1 MTKYIVTV
9 AFMMMSV
16 GLFSQQKKPTE
27 AKQKQAVVQSQQTD
41 NLAKAYFSPEKKT
54 VDFEKIK
61 MGTSK
66 TIELAFTNTGN
77 KTLVL
82 KDVYTTC
89 GCTKVD
95 WPRDPFLPGK
105 SGVIILTY
113 NPTEEGPFNKTI
125 TIYTNAENNKE
136 VIQIEGIVVP
146 K

>member
-1 MTKYIVTV
+1 MGLVIVL
-9 AFMMMSV
+9 SV
-16 GLFSQQKKPTE
+16 GLFAQHRRQTTE
-27 AKQKQAVVQSQQTD
+27 KQTPPATTA
-41 NLAKAYFSPEKKT
+41 NLAKSYFSLEKKT
-54 VDFEKIK
+54 VNFEKIK

-66 TIELAFTNTGN
+66 TIELAFTNTGT

-89 GCTKVD
+89 GCTTVD

-105 SGVIILTY
+105 SGSIKLTY
-113 NPTEEGPFNKTI
+113 NPTEEGAFSKTV
-125 TIYTNAENNKE
+125 TIYTNAENDKE

>member
-1 MTKYIVTV
+1 MKKLIVIAVILTV
-9 AFMMMSV
+9 AA
-16 GLFSQQKKPTE
+16 GLFAQHKKP
-27 AKQKQAVVQSQQTD
+27 KVVKPVQETTA
-41 NLAKAYFSPEKKT
+41 NNAPKAYFSLEKRT
-54 VDFEKIK
+54 VDFERIK

-66 TIELAFTNTGN
+66 TIEVVFTNTGN

-82 KDVYTTC
+82 TDAYTTC
-89 GCTKVD
+89 GCTTVD

-105 SGVIILTY
+105 SGTIKLTY
-113 NPTEEGPFNKTI
+113 NPTEEGHFSKTV

>member
-1 MTKYIVTV
+1 MRKYIVMGMV
-9 AFMMMSV
+9 IVLSV
-16 GLFSQQKKPTE
+16 SMLAQHKKPTT
-27 AKQKQAVVQSQQTD
+27 AKQTPPAAAD
-41 NLAKAYFSPEKKT
+41 NSAKAYFSLEKKT
-54 VDFEKIK
+54 VNFEKIK

-66 TIELAFTNTGN
+66 TIEVAFTNTGT

-89 GCTKVD
+89 GCTTVD

-105 SGVIILTY
+105 SGTIKLTY

-125 TIYTNAENNKE
+125 TVYTNAENDKE
-136 VIQIEGIVVP
+136 VIQIEGLVIP

>member
-1 MTKYIVTV
+1 MRKYIVMGLV
-9 AFMMMSV
+9 IVLSV
-16 GLFSQQKKPTE
+16 GLFAQHRRQTTE
-27 AKQKQAVVQSQQTD
+27 KQTPPATTA
-41 NLAKAYFSPEKKT
+41 NLAKSYFSLEKKT
-54 VDFEKIK
+54 VNFEKIK

-66 TIELAFTNTGN
+66 TIELAFTNTGT

-89 GCTKVD
+89 GCTTVD

-105 SGVIILTY
+105 SGSIKLTY
-113 NPTEEGPFNKTI
+113 NPTEEGAFSKTV
-125 TIYTNAENNKE
+125 TIYTNAENDKE